1 VRRQRGWANQYYQR
15 ERNHEVGFMIR
26 VRTLIGGGEMKSEG
40 RRGVMVGGLFKLQGA
55 SLAGDVSLEDFGAY
69 PV

>member
-1 VRRQRGWANQYYQR
+1 
-15 ERNHEVGFMIR
+15 MIR